1 MVDIL
6 DRLKTLAKGKELFVD
21 NVNARKNRAM
31 KYIWYLSWQ
40 AWLSLLAL
48 GVALWTAISYASL
61 IMEIVWIL
69 FGAFLLSLAIRPL
82 ADRLARRRV
91 PRLLTVL
98 GVYVSLIGLLV
109 VLGAL
114 LVPIV
119 TNETTLLQSNGPNLL
134 QTALSRLTS
143 TPLLS
148 RLIPSSDALSQNLIS
163 DLYTLAPTFL
173 NTVAGVGETL
183 LNILVVLILA
193 FFLASDTSIGP
204 RLVQSLVPRRYRPQF
219 LLVAG
224 RLRDRLGR
232 WIWAQLAV
240 AFYFALTFG
249 IGLAVLGVPFAL
261 TIALIS
267 GVLEIMPYVGGTIAV
282 ILGILSALTVNPW
295 LAVWVILF
303 WVVVVEVKGHIIEPA
318 FYGRANHIHPA
329 AVLVALLIGVKVKG
343 IMGVFFAIPVAV
355 VLLTLLEEIQSLSD
369 YQFKRPGHETT
380 EIAPDSPLKSPGPDS
395 QDRQEKLLTGFE
407 P

>member
-1 MVDIL
+1 
-6 DRLKTLAKGKELFVD
+6 
-21 NVNARKNRAM
+21 M
-31 KYIWYLSWQ
+31 KYTWYLSWQ
-40 AWLSLLAL
+40 AWLGFLAL

-91 PRLLTVL
+91 PRPLTVL
-98 GVYVSLIGLLV
+98 GVYVVLIGLLV
-109 VLGAL
+109 VLGSL

-119 TNETTLLQSNGPNLL
+119 TSETILLQSNGPNLL
-134 QTALSRLTS
+134 QTALSRLTN

-148 RLIPSSDALSQNLIS
+148 RLIPSSDVLSQNLIQQ
-163 DLYTLAPTFL
+163 LYTLGPTFL
-173 NTVAGVGETL
+173 STVAGVGATL

-193 FFLASDTSIGP
+193 FFLASDTTIGP
-204 RLVQSLVPRRYRPQF
+204 RLAQNLVPQRYQPPL

-240 AFYFALTFG
+240 ASYFALTFG

-267 GVLEIMPYVGGTIAV
+267 GVLEVMPYVGGTVAI
-282 ILGILSALTVNPW
+282 ILGALSALTVNPW
-295 LAVWVILF
+295 LMVWVILL
-303 WVVVVEVKGHIIEPA
+303 WLVVVEVKGHIIEPA
-318 FYGRANHIHPA
+318 FYGRAIHIHPA
-329 AVLVALLIGVKVKG
+329 AVLVALLIGVKAKG
-343 IMGVFFAIPVAV
+343 IVGVFFAVPVAV
-355 VLLTLLEEIQSLSD
+355 VLLTLIEEIQSLSE
-369 YQFKRPGHETT
+369 YRFKPSGQEANETAT
-380 EIAPDSPLKSPGPDS
+380 DSPQESPGS
-395 QDRQEKLLTGFE
+395 GSRDRREKLLTGLK

>member
-1 MVDIL
+1 
-6 DRLKTLAKGKELFVD
+6 
-21 NVNARKNRAM
+21 M
-31 KYIWYLSWQ
+31 KYTWYLSWQ
-40 AWLSLLAL
+40 AWLGLLAL

-91 PRLLTVL
+91 PRPLTVL
-98 GVYVSLIGLLV
+98 GVYVVLIGLLV
-109 VLGAL
+109 VLGSL

-119 TNETTLLQSNGPNLL
+119 TSETILLQSNGPNLL
-134 QTALSRLTS
+134 QTALSRLTN

-148 RLIPSSDALSQNLIS
+148 RLIPSSDVLSQNLIQQ
-163 DLYTLAPTFL
+163 LYTLGPTFL
-173 NTVAGVGETL
+173 STVAGVGETL

-193 FFLASDTSIGP
+193 FFLASDTTIGP
-204 RLVQSLVPRRYRPQF
+204 RLAQNLVPQRYQPQL

-240 AFYFALTFG
+240 ASYFALTFG

-267 GVLEIMPYVGGTIAV
+267 GVLEVMPYVGGTVAI
-282 ILGILSALTVNPW
+282 ILGTLSALTVNPW
-295 LAVWVILF
+295 LAVWVILL
-303 WVVVVEVKGHIIEPA
+303 WLVVVEVKGHIIEPS
-318 FYGRANHIHPA
+318 FYGRAIHIHPA
-329 AVLVALLIGVKVKG
+329 AVLVALLIGVKAKG
-343 IMGVFFAIPVAV
+343 IVGVFFAVPVAV
-355 VLLTLLEEIQSLSD
+355 VLLTLIEEIQSLSE
-369 YQFKRPGHETT
+369 YRRFKPSGQEANETAT
-380 EIAPDSPLKSPGPDS
+380 DSPQESPGS
-395 QDRQEKLLTGFE
+395 GSRDRREKLLTGLK

>member
-1 MVDIL
+1 
-6 DRLKTLAKGKELFVD
+6 
-21 NVNARKNRAM
+21 M
-31 KYIWYLSWQ
+31 KYTWYLSGQ

-61 IMEIVWIL
+61 IMEIIWIL

-91 PRLLTVL
+91 PRPLTVL

-204 RLVQSLVPRRYRPQF
+204 RLVQSLVPGRYRPQF

-249 IGLAVLGVPFAL
+249 IGLTVLGVPFAL
-261 TIALIS
+261 TIALIG

-282 ILGILSALTVNPW
+282 ILGTLSALTVNPW

-303 WVVVVEVKGHIIEPA
+303 WVVVVEVKGHIIEPT
-318 FYGRANHIHPA
+318 FYGRAIHIHPA
-329 AVLVALLIGVKVKG
+329 AVLVALLIGVKAKG
-343 IMGVFFAIPVAV
+343 IVGVFFAIPVAV

-369 YQFKRPGHETT
+369 YRFKRPGYETT
-380 EIAPDSPLKSPGPDS
+380 EIAPDSPPESPGSDS
-395 QDRQEKLLTGFE
+395 HDQQEKLLTGLK